1 MIARIFII
9 ILIITI
15 LPDIYLDRRLLRR
28 RTRYLWWQRVL
39 WWLPCII
46 LCAYTIVL
54 ASSRNFAPDNNTVLN
69 VYLFLVGFII
79 IPKFLYALCSLLG
92 WLCCRL
98 CHSHNNW
105 GNLIGLV
112 LAVFIMYLVVYGSTL
127 GFKKLEIRHI
137 DYYSQDLPEEFE
149 GYRIVHISDLHVGTY
164 GNDTIPLQRIVDS
177 INAQKPDLIAFTGD
191 LQNMQPQELYPFIS
205 ILSKMQANDGV
216 YSVLGNH
223 DYAEYIKA
231 DDVVKVANEREII
244 SRERQFGWNLL
255 LNENKVIQRDINNS
269 TATLGKNKGN
279 QRDSSSTVINKG
291 NQRDKKS
298 STVIAGKNKGN
309 QRDKKSSTVI
319 AGKNKGNQR
328 DKKSSIVIAGMENDG
343 RPPFPQKG
351 DITKTLSDVK
361 DGSFI
366 IMLEH
371 DPTAW
376 RRTILP
382 NSNVQL
388 TLSGHTHAT
397 QFKIF
402 GWSPASL
409 IYKEWGGLYFDD
421 DRALNVS
428 VGAGGFIPYRFGA
441 SNEIVV
447 ITLHRK

>member
-15 LPDIYLDRRLLRR
+15 LPDIYLDRRMLRR

-39 WWLPCII
+39 WWLPCIF
-46 LCAYTIVL
+46 LCAYTIFL

-98 CHSHNNW
+98 FHSHNNW
-105 GNLIGLV
+105 GNLIGLI
-112 LAVFIMYLVVYGSTL
+112 LALFIMYLVAYGSTL

-137 DYYSQDLPEEFE
+137 DYYSQDLPEAFE

-164 GNDTIPLQRIVDS
+164 GNDTKPLERIVDS

-191 LQNMQPQELYPFIS
+191 LQNMQPKELYPFIS
-205 ILSKMQANDGV
+205 ILSKMKANDGV

-223 DYAEYIKA
+223 DYADYIKA

-255 LNENKVIQRDINNS
+255 LNENKVIQRDK
-269 TATLGKNKGN
+269 T
-279 QRDSSSTVINKG
+279 
-291 NQRDKKS
+291 
-298 STVIAGKNKGN
+298 
-309 QRDKKSSTVI
+309 
-319 AGKNKGNQR
+319 
-328 DKKSSIVIAGMENDG
+328 SSIVIAGMENDG
-343 RPPFPQKG
+343 RPPFPHKG
-351 DITKTLSDVK
+351 DINKTLSDVK

-366 IMLEH
+366 VMLEH

-382 NSNVQL
+382 ESNVQL

-409 IYKEWGGLYFDD
+409 IYKEWGGIYFDD

>member
-9 ILIITI
+9 ILIVTI
-15 LPDIYLDRRLLRR
+15 LPDIYLDRRMLRR

-46 LCAYTIVL
+46 LCAYTIFL

-79 IPKFLYALCSLLG
+79 IPKFLYALCSMLG
-92 WLCCRL
+92 WLHCRFH
-98 CHSHNNW
+98 HSHNNW
-105 GNLIGLV
+105 GNLIGLI

-137 DYYSQDLPEEFE
+137 DFYSQDLPEAFE

-164 GNDTIPLQRIVDS
+164 GNDTKPLERIVDS

-191 LQNMQPQELYPFIS
+191 LQNMQPKELYPFIP
-205 ILSKMQANDGV
+205 ILSKMVANDGV

-223 DYAEYIKA
+223 DYADYIKA
-231 DDVVKVANEREII
+231 DDVVKVANERELM
-244 SRERQFGWNLL
+244 SRERQFGWDLL
-255 LNENKVIQRDINNS
+255 LNEHKVI
-269 TATLGKNKGN
+269 
-279 QRDSSSTVINKG
+279 
-291 NQRDKKS
+291 
-298 STVIAGKNKGN
+298 
-309 QRDKKSSTVI
+309 
-319 AGKNKGNQR
+319 QR

-351 DITKTLSDVK
+351 DISKTLSDLK

-382 NSNVQL
+382 NSKVQL

-428 VGAGGFIPYRFGA
+428 FGVGGFIPYRFGA

-447 ITLHRK
+447 ITLHKK